1 MSRKDLL
8 FAYVFEFNGDFLEF
22 GSELGLGPLEVA
34 ASEAGLFKKVL
45 QFLDSD
51 TQLASEKKRKISR
64 SKHRL
69 IHMAQLGLS
78 ALCLLF
84 TFSLDVFFKA
94 ILPHFFHLLGLGK
107 KFFVIS
113 GLEGGELSVDTAELG
128 TEVGGGLGLFLITGV
143 QVVVV
148 TLQGAELN
156 LQVLALL

>member
-51 TQLASEKKRKISR
+51 TQLASEKKSKISR

-78 ALCLLF
+78 ALYFLC
-84 TFSLDVFFKA
+84 TFSLDVCKA
-94 ILPHFFHLLGLGK
+94 
-107 KFFVIS
+107 
-113 GLEGGELSVDTAELG
+113 
-128 TEVGGGLGLFLITGV
+128 
-143 QVVVV
+143 
-148 TLQGAELN
+148 
-156 LQVLALL
+156 